1 MMEELIPDVDPTEM
15 PPVHSEPV
23 VPKTESEPF
32 VAPSPVT
39 PTATVSTNKLE
50 TDAKLF
56 AALSYLSILFVVPWV
71 VKRDDKFVAF
81 HIRQGMG
88 LFFAEV
94 VIWIALWLLESVLTT
109 IFSYRVT
116 GFIVL
121 LNQIVWLL
129 IVTMSI
135 LGVYYATQG
144 KTKPLPY
151 MEPITKNIKL

>member
-1 MMEELIPDVDPTEM
+1 MEELRPDVN
-15 PPVHSEPV
+15 HSEMSSINPDSGIS
-23 VPKTESEPF
+23 PTKAESV
-32 VAPSPVT
+32 VAPSPVVPAAT
-39 PTATVSTNKLE
+39 PSLKLE
-50 TDAKLF
+50 TDTKLF

-71 VKRDDKFVAF
+71 VKRDDQFVAF
-81 HIRQGMG
+81 HIKQGMG

-94 VIWIALWLLESVLTT
+94 VIWVVLWLLESVLTT
-109 IFSYRVT
+109 VFSYRAT

-129 IVTMSI
+129 ITAVSI
-135 LGVYYATQG
+135 LGIYHAAQG